1 MATHNGSLPIVTE
14 GLQYCIDGRDIHC
27 YNGSGT
33 SVTNLVSNTIGGG
46 DFGGDTTGSPSNG
59 YFSFDGT
66 GDYILSDGFLS
77 TTMLSA
83 GYTFELWG
91 LWTNSEAGGEH
102 QHGCHSGNSP
112 GGRMYLGWYQ
122 DQMMV
127 GAGSGYNQV
136 NVGGSQNNKWYYMS
150 QTVDSSG
157 NVVGYL
163 DGTQIVTASGR
174 SFGNALMNAGTL
186 KITWGGYTSSA
197 NVPHGS
203 AYTNGYLACGRWYNR
218 PLSAKEITHNF
229 NAQRGRFGV

>member
-1 MATHNGSLPIVTE
+1 MAVHGGTDLVTD
-14 GLQYCIDGRDIHC
+14 GLKYCIDAIDTNC
-27 YNGSGT
+27 YDGSGT
-33 SVTNLVSNTIGGG
+33 SVTNLASNTIGGG

-66 GDYILSDGFLS
+66 GDYILSDGFIS
-77 TTMLSA
+77 TAMLTA

-102 QHGCHSGNSP
+102 QNGSHSGNSP

-122 DQMMV
+122 DKMMV

-150 QTVDSSG
+150 QTHDGSG
-157 NVVGYL
+157 NIVGYL
-163 DGTQIVTASGR
+163 DGTQVVTASGR
-174 SFGNALMNAGTL
+174 SFGNALMDAGTL
-186 KITWGGYTSSA
+186 KITWGGYTGSG
-197 NVPHGS
+197 NTPHGF
-203 AYTNGYLACGRWYNR
+203 AYANGYLACGRWYNR
-218 PLSAKEITHNF
+218 PLSAKEITQNF